1 MTHFNFCIHKET
13 SKTIFEVI
21 HFSRIIA
28 NSKPC
33 PKCKRPIEKNHGCM
47 HMTCRP
53 PCKFQFCWY
62 TPISWAYL
70 FLYSVLL
77 MKIGHF
83 ACDIFGLMLL
93 HHHRLCLGDWSEHG
107 SRTTGGNYAC
117 NRYEAD
123 KKKGIVCS
131 FLGII
136 LLCIEEESHS
146 WVWSQG
152 A

>member
-1 MTHFNFCIHKET
+1 MQTTNREESWLHAYDVP
-13 SKTIFEVI
+13 S
-21 HFSRIIA
+21 SL
-28 NSKPC
+28 
-33 PKCKRPIEKNHGCM
+33 
-47 HMTCRP
+47 
-53 PCKFQFCWY
+53 Q
-62 TPISWAYL
+62 ISVLLVQYHLLSL
-70 FLYSVLL
+70 FVFVLSILL

-83 ACDIFGLMLL
+83 VLKICYIFGLMLL

-107 SRTTGGNYAC
+107 SRITGGNYAC

-146 WVWSQG
+146 WV
-152 A
+152 